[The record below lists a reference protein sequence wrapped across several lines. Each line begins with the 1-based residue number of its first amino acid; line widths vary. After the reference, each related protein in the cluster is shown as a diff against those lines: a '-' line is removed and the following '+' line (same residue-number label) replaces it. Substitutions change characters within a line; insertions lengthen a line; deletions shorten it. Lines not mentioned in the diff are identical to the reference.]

1 MSEQEKIASRYSPA
15 ESNQSSTKSDDN
27 LSDVS
32 TSESEF
38 VGWLPIEWLRKLLFV
53 YLRVKQLL
61 TQSHMNVWFLGI
73 SLVLVFTS
81 RVKIF

>member
-1 MSEQEKIASRYSPA
+1 MSKQEKIASGNSLA
-15 ESNQSSTKSDDN
+15 ESNQSSMKSDDN

-38 VGWLPIEWLRKLLFV
+38 VGQLPIEWLRKLLFV

-61 TQSHMNVWFLGI
+61 I
-73 SLVLVFTS
+73 
-81 RVKIF
+81 